1 MENSLPAANDSG
13 PSYRHSYDMSSLLLA
28 DGPRQMADYVALS
41 LERQM
46 RDYRLPDQALF
57 FRLSKGIIKRRF
69 IVEDRF

>member
-1 MENSLPAANDSG
+1 
-13 PSYRHSYDMSSLLLA
+13 MSSLLLA

>member
-1 MENSLPAANDSG
+1 
-13 PSYRHSYDMSSLLLA
+13 MSRLLLA

-46 RDYRLPDQALF
+46 RDYRLPDQELF